1 MSRLYPDIEPYERG
15 MLHVGDGDAVYWET
29 CGYPDGK
36 PALVVHGGPG
46 SGCTPW
52 HRRLFDPSV
61 YRIVLF
67 DQRSCGRSRPHASEP
82 QIDLGNNT
90 TANLVADIE
99 MLRRRLDVDRW
110 LVLGGSWGSVL
121 ALAYAEGHPD
131 AVSEMV
137 LWGVATGRR
146 REFDWLFRGG
156 AAIFFPEEWHRLC
169 EALPNHKRTADV
181 VEAYSDLLF
190 DPRPEVR
197 ARAALEW
204 CMWESAT
211 PAWPPSSGL
220 AKRFRDPDFA
230 LAFARLV
237 THYVRH
243 DAWLEDG
250 ILLRRAD
257 ALARI
262 PAVLVQGRFDF
273 QAPLGSAWEL
283 HRAWPGADLVVFED
297 AGHDPGDEAIAEE
310 LVGATSRFATP
321 GGTWTAATR

>member
-1 MSRLYPDIEPYERG
+1 MSTLYPDIEPYERG

-29 CGYPDGK
+29 CGNPNGK

-67 DQRSCGRSRPHASEP
+67 DQRGCGRSRPHASEP
-82 QIDLGNNT
+82 QIDLGSNT

-121 ALAYAEGHPD
+121 GLTYAEGHPD

-156 AAIFFPEEWHRLC
+156 AAIFFPEEWHRLR

-190 DPRPEVR
+190 DPRPDVR
-197 ARAALEW
+197 AGAALEW

-220 AKRFRDPDFA
+220 AKRFRDPEFA
-230 LAFARLV
+230 LSFARLV

-250 ILLRRAD
+250 ILLRRAG
-257 ALARI
+257 ALASI
-262 PAVLVQGRFDF
+262 PGVLVQGRLDF

-283 HRAWPGADLVVFED
+283 HRAWPGADLVVVED
-297 AGHDPGDEAIAEE
+297 AGHDPSAEAIAEE
-310 LVGATSRFATP
+310 LVRATSRFATP
-321 GGTWTAATR
+321 GGASTATTR